1 MNLVALRKSAEQI
14 GTTAAMNLMD
24 LCDTEG
30 ERQVG
35 LLVLIRQIQQHLL
48 CNLVSDAQI
57 SNHIEGRPPFARCE
71 MEDLFGPL
79 EQ

>member
-1 MNLVALRKSAEQI
+1 MNLVVLQENAEQI

-35 LLVLIRQIQQHLL
+35 LLVLIRQIQYHLM
-48 CNLVSDAQI
+48 CNLVADAQI
-57 SNHIEGRPPFARCE
+57 SNHVEGRPPFARSE
-71 MEDLFGPL
+71 MEGLFGRL